1 MSTFVPSLN
10 HNRQQRPPPPPKLQL
25 KSSSHWNS
33 KIDLQFCTD
42 NGITIRPEQTVS
54 WWSRSYLRSWKDKRI
69 GNVHNVRT
77 AVVDLQRSL
86 VYSAKCRKNKMVL
99 TGELFKQWWNKDMK
113 VREYYRTPFHDDLLE
128 NWGKRWF
135 MICILCICLIS
146 YECIVYC
153 ILLLICISMRYRGIC
168 WRFEELWWWHWKF
181 QYH

>member
-10 HNRQQRPPPPPKLQL
+10 HNRQQRPPPPPEMVGKLQL
-25 KSSSHWNS
+25 KSSSHWTS

-128 NWGKRWF
+128 NWGKRYWYV
-135 MICILCICLIS
+135 MDVLSIL
-146 YECIVYC
+146 Y
-153 ILLLICISMRYRGIC
+153 
-168 WRFEELWWWHWKF
+168 FN
-181 QYH
+181 